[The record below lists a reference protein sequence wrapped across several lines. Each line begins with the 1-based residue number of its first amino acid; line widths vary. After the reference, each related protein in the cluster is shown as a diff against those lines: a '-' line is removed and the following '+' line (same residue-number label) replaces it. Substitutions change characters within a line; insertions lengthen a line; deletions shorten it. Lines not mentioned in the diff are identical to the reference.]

1 MLPDKD
7 ALRGVSASNQER
19 LHTFITNTT
28 ENNYLKLPSI
38 QFTSMIFINCDFG
51 FAKKNAKY
59 SEMTILLFFSMLC
72 D

>member
-28 ENNYLKLPSI
+28 ENNYADEFNCYQVLYKLVI
-38 QFTSMIFINCDFG
+38 AQTLC
-51 FAKKNAKY
+51 
-59 SEMTILLFFSMLC
+59 LRLFDISLSNNFP
-72 D
+72 